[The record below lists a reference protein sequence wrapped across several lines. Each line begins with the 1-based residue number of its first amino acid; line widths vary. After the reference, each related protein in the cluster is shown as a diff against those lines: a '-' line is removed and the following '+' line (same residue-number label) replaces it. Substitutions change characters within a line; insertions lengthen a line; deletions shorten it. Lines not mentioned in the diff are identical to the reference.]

1 MARTMLRTAAACRG
15 VARRGGAD
23 TRESKYVAGADD
35 AAPGEWAPRRAAC
48 PALAVAVP
56 VAPAIAAAAR
66 LMPTGITNRRLRM
79 LPPVVGK
86 DRPAARRE
94 PRCGGPAPPTTMPL
108 PILSR
113 YVAEPWIS
121 GGTQKG
127 RDVFLLGSGRS
138 PQRALA
144 GRPMESNGG
153 TMPLFSTPQNQDG

>member
-1 MARTMLRTAAACRG
+1 MLRTAAACTG
-15 VARRGGAD
+15 VARSGGAD
-23 TRESKYVAGADD
+23 TRESKNVPGAHDT
-35 AAPGEWAPRRAAC
+35 APGGWGPRRAAC
-48 PALAVAVP
+48 PALAVPAV
-56 VAPAIAAAAR
+56 PAIAAAAR

-86 DRPAARRE
+86 DRPAARRNLAVVV
-94 PRCGGPAPPTTMPL
+94 PLRPTTMPL

-113 YVAEPWIS
+113 YVAEQWFS
-121 GGTQKG
+121 GATQKG